1 MKIMFLSYSPRGKS
15 RGHYDNETQRQLET
29 YASPGTEIVLA
40 KPEDLGG
47 GVIDKKLSEEVAING
62 LHHQLRVPALIE
74 KVIEAERTGF
84 DAVIQSNTYDPGVEQ
99 ARLAVRIPVV
109 GILRATCHVAACLAH
124 RVGVTILV
132 DSMIPYTRCI
142 LRDYGLTS
150 LVTSIKAVGMYETG
164 DLAKVRE
171 PIKKKVIELAKE
183 LKAEGAELVIPL
195 GGRLSRRDKLRGNRV
210 RGRYPHSQH
219 QSHRHPVHRDARPLP
234 HEPQPDRLPVPHP
247 VFRGGSHEKNI
258 WLGDQAYSLFA
269 KREARTTWSFR

>member
-15 RGHYDNETQRQLET
+15 RDRYDSETQRQLES
-29 YASPGTEIVLA
+29 YASPGTEIVQA
-40 KPEDLGG
+40 EPEDLGG
-47 GVIDKKLSEEVAING
+47 GVIDKKLSEEIAING
-62 LHHQLRVPALIE
+62 LHHLLRVPALIK

-132 DSMIPYTRCI
+132 ESMIPYTRGI
-142 LRDYGLTS
+142 LRDYGLS
-150 LVTSIKAVGMYETG
+150 PLVTGIKALNMYETG

-183 LKAEGAELVIPL
+183 LKDEGAELVIPL
-195 GGRLSRRDKLRGNRV
+195 GGRVFPGAISCEEIEAEAGIPILNTKAIGIQFTEMLV
-210 RGRYPHSQH
+210 RNHMSHSPIAYPCRIQFS
-219 QSHRHPVHRDARPLP
+219 PEDVTKKI
-234 HEPQPDRLPVPHP
+234 
-247 VFRGGSHEKNI
+247 FG
-258 WLGDQAYSLFA
+258 
-269 KREARTTWSFR
+269 

>member
-15 RGHYDNETQRQLET
+15 RDRFDDETQRQLES
-29 YASPGTEIVLA
+29 YASPGTEIVQA
-40 KPEDLGG
+40 APEDLGG
-47 GVIDKKLSEEVAING
+47 GVIDKKLSEEIAING
-62 LHHQLRVPALIE
+62 LHHLLRVPALIQ
-74 KVIEAERTGF
+74 KVIEAERAGF

-132 DSMIPYTRCI
+132 ESMIPYTRGI
-142 LRDYGLTS
+142 LRDYGLTPLIS
-150 LVTSIKAVGMYETG
+150 GIKALNMYETG

-195 GGRLSRRDKLRGNRV
+195 GGRVFPGAISCEEIEAEAGIPILNTKAIGIQFTEMLV
-210 RGRYPHSQH
+210 RNHMSHSPIAYPCRMQFS
-219 QSHRHPVHRDARPLP
+219 PEDVTKKI
-234 HEPQPDRLPVPHP
+234 
-247 VFRGGSHEKNI
+247 FG
-258 WLGDQAYSLFA
+258 
-269 KREARTTWSFR
+269 